1 MQARCWPR
9 SLDRGRLWP
18 RRVDWSI
25 HSQRL
30 ELCTYHLT
38 GFCCQQLKYWSIPDR
53 MKSFFGNRHGHVPL
67 FQQSVLEAV
76 SKRSG
81 CRKAQ
86 SKWGQCMED
95 VSIEWRGFGVQSKF
109 SDDLQLTSGEVAWR
123 SLDSSSPKQRK
134 IWWSH
139 PECSPRDLREQ
150 RKRERES
157 THKRQCHGCH
167 KRRGHQSP
175 NGYGAHK
182 PLEEDTLKGW

>member
-95 VSIEWRGFGVQSKF
+95 VSIEWRDFGVQSKF

-139 PECSPRDLREQ
+139 PERKQGRSHRRAWTRIQKKVIRNENEGSKKGISTNKWNIWRDNVQ
-150 RKRERES
+150 K
-157 THKRQCHGCH
+157 
-167 KRRGHQSP
+167 
-175 NGYGAHK
+175 
-182 PLEEDTLKGW
+182 